1 MPRGRKK
8 DLTIPANRALAL
20 QRDYRERKARYI
32 ADLEARCTAAEA
44 ENVRL
49 RQEIALLRAQS
60 GGPSSSPQAIQA
72 SVQLR
77 DALAAASASLAY
89 FTGIA
94 LPAPADGTMA
104 PPSST
109 ADAKLPQ
116 RPNDD
121 NHVVNSD
128 SIVYSGPAR
137 PESPCCGGFLDCE
150 GLVEEDEDDDIA
162 PVSLILPTSYV
173 R

>member
-32 ADLEARCTAAEA
+32 ADLEARCTVAEA

-60 GGPSSSPQAIQA
+60 GPSSLSPQAIQA
-72 SVQLR
+72 SIQLR

-94 LPAPADGTMA
+94 LPSPADGTMA

-121 NHVVNSD
+121 NHVVNSVD
-128 SIVYSGPAR
+128 CGPAR

-150 GLVEEDEDDDIA
+150 GLVEEDKDDDIV